1 MQQHIQ
7 THDLRMCSE
16 PLNILIERWSSY
28 EQLQA
33 TKPPKTNEKCY
44 NMYTQKYMNNVA
56 NKLQFPALGISVN
69 KEKLPT
75 LVSTYVRSVLTNLP
89 CNGERNTHT

>member
-1 MQQHIQ
+1 MYVTYQYVLCMFADHTWYHRWNCMQQHIQ

-33 TKPPKTNEKCY
+33 TKPPKTNKKCY
-44 NMYTQKYMNNVA
+44 NMYTQK
-56 NKLQFPALGISVN
+56 
-69 KEKLPT
+69 
-75 LVSTYVRSVLTNLP
+75 
-89 CNGERNTHT
+89 